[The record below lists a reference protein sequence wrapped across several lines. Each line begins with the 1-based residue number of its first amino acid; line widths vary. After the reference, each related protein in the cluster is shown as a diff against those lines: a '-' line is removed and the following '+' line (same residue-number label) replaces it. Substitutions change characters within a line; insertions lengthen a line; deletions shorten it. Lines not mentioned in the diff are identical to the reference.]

1 MKYPATTFILATV
14 QAAYMAIN
22 DVRCTQNDHWV
33 GILPYFRSDQI
44 MPCSYAGTLISNDEA
59 THHLFYWMYPT
70 EDENAPVTVWLNG
83 GPGASSTFANFLL
96 NGPLEITHNSS
107 SPSDYDVHLKAEG
120 SWTDISNMVFVDQ
133 PVGTGFSWG
142 VPLLTNEEE
151 SSQEF
156 LNFMDLLYL
165 KYPEF
170 EGRDLYLTGES
181 YGGKYLPRYSY
192 ELLMEN
198 QK

>member
-1 MKYPATTFILATV
+1 
-14 QAAYMAIN
+14 
-22 DVRCTQNDHWV
+22 
-33 GILPYFRSDQI
+33 
-44 MPCSYAGTLISNDEA
+44 
-59 THHLFYWMYPT
+59 
-70 EDENAPVTVWLNG
+70 
-83 GPGASSTFANFLL
+83 
-96 NGPLEITHNSS
+96 
-107 SPSDYDVHLKAEG
+107 
-120 SWTDISNMVFVDQ
+120 MVFVDQ